1 MAAEIHNFARKLN
14 DPRVFDVVAR
24 SVLAEPRRE
33 DAGSLAALF
42 RSELREATG
51 PISIN
56 LDLTVAC
63 NYRCPHCVD
72 ADILNTGYRYRF
84 EDVRRSLVVMRMT
97 GLRSVILIGG
107 GEPTIHPHFVDVV
120 RVIKALGLQCGIVS
134 NGGNNEVLEEAAPA
148 LERGDWIRL
157 SLDAASNDVFRA
169 MHLPRKRTLTLEH
182 ICAGVSP
189 IKAANP
195 DVSIGFS
202 FIVAGPGASVAGRP
216 VPENIDE
223 IASAAKLAKDSR
235 FDYISFKPL
244 LDRDETGAESVFG
257 PDPAVSRDACRRIG
271 TQLIAA
277 QKLQGDGFKVVP
289 SLNLTAILDEIDTS
303 EMREQPKRC
312 HMHLLRHIVTPVG
325 TFGCPVYRA
334 NPRGRIGGP
343 EAYSSVE
350 SFITTRRKSYELRDT
365 FDAAVTCKNVT
376 CLYNSTNRWLDSM
389 CSTGT
394 VPPAGPPVQ
403 DFFL

>member
-1 MAAEIHNFARKLN
+1 MAAEIHNFTRKLN
-14 DPRVFDVVAR
+14 DPRVFDVVAKT
-24 SVLAEPRRE
+24 VLAEPRRE
-33 DAGSLAALF
+33 DGTLAGLF
-42 RSELREATG
+42 RNELREATG

-84 EDVRRSLVVMRMT
+84 EDVRRSLVIMRMV

-107 GEPTIHPHFVDVV
+107 GEPTIHPNFVEVV
-120 RVIKALGLQCGIVS
+120 RVVKALGLQCGVVS
-134 NGGNNEVLEEAAPA
+134 NGGNNEVLEEAAPH

-157 SLDAASNDVFRA
+157 SLDSASNGIFQA
-169 MHLPRKRTLTLEH
+169 MHLPRKRTLTLER
-182 ICAGVSP
+182 ICAGVAP
-189 IKAANP
+189 IKTANP
-195 DVSIGFS
+195 DVSVGFS
-202 FIVAGPGASVAGRP
+202 FIIAGPGASVAKRP

-223 IASAAKLAKDSR
+223 IAAAAKLAKDSC

-244 LDRDETGAESVFG
+244 LDRDENGAESVFG
-257 PDPAVSRDACRRIG
+257 PDATVSRDAFRRI
-271 TQLIAA
+271 TAQLAAA
-277 QKLQGDGFKVVP
+277 QKLQDDRFKVVP
-289 SLNLTAILDEIDTS
+289 SLNLTAILDEVDTS
-303 EMREQPKRC
+303 DMRDQPKRC

-343 EAYSSVE
+343 EAYSSIE
-350 SFITTRRKSYELRDT
+350 NFITTRRKTYALRDK
-365 FDAAVTCKNVT
+365 FDASVECKTVT
-376 CLYNSTNRWLDSM
+376 CLYNSTNRWLDDM
-389 CSTGT
+389 CSTGK
-394 VPPAGPPVQ
+394 VPAAGAPVQ

>member
-1 MAAEIHNFARKLN
+1 MAAEIHNFTRKLN
-14 DPRVFDVVAR
+14 DPRVFDAVAKT
-24 SVLAEPRRE
+24 VLAEPRRE
-33 DAGSLAALF
+33 DGSLGALF
-42 RSELREATG
+42 RNQLRDATG

-107 GEPTIHPHFVDVV
+107 GEPTIHPDFADVV
-120 RVIKALGLQCGIVS
+120 RVVKALGLQCGIVS
-134 NGGNNEVLEEAAPA
+134 NGGNNEVLEEVAPH
-148 LERGDWIRL
+148 LVRGDWIRL
-157 SLDAASNDVFRA
+157 SLDSATNAVFQA
-169 MHLPRKRTLTLEH
+169 MHLPRKRTLTLEA
-182 ICAGVSP
+182 ICAGVP
-189 IKAANP
+189 AVKAANP

-202 FIVAGPGASVAGRP
+202 FIIAGPGASVAKRP

-223 IASAAKLAKDSR
+223 IAAAARLAKDSR

-257 PDPAVSRDACRRIG
+257 PDPAVSRDACLRIAA
-271 TQLIAA
+271 QLTAA

-303 EMREQPKRC
+303 DMREQPKRC
-312 HMHLLRHIVTPVG
+312 HMHLLRHVVTPVG

-334 NPRGRIGGP
+334 SPKGRIGGP

-350 SFITTRRKSYELRDT
+350 NFITTRRKTYALRDD
-365 FDAAVTCKNVT
+365 FDATVACKNVT
-376 CLYNSTNRWLDSM
+376 CLYNSTNRWLDDM
-389 CSTGT
+389 CSTGK
-394 VPPAGPPVQ
+394 VPAAGAPVQ